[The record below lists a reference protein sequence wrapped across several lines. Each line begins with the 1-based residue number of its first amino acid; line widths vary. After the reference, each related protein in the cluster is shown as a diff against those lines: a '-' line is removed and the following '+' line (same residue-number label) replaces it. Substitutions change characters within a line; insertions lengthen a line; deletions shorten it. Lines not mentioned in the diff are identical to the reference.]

1 MRMSTIHQAKGLE
14 WKAVFVLWL
23 VDDMFPGAKALQ
35 RAWAGDGTLSEERRL
50 FYVAV
55 TRAKDRLWLCVP
67 KTRRGFDGELMFCD
81 PSTFVR
87 ELDSGLMAR
96 EEPPVPGGGGFAG
109 GWSSK
114 GRRW

>member
-1 MRMSTIHQAKGLE
+1 
-14 WKAVFVLWL
+14 
-23 VDDMFPGAKALQ
+23 
-35 RAWAGDGTLSEERRL
+35 LSEERRL

-67 KTRRGFDGELMFCD
+67 KTRRSYDGELVFCE

-87 ELDSGLMAR
+87 EVDSNLTSR
-96 EEPPVPGGGGFAG
+96 EEPTPKGYAGGFDG
-109 GWSSK
+109 GWSNR